1 MKKSSLVLVA
11 LLLVSPVFADEV
23 QIQAEPELASISAD
37 TSASLNL
44 QNIDVAD
51 LGAFLDKKVQEVSDL
66 LSAKIA
72 DELPAL
78 ISEEVAVNTKL

>member
-1 MKKSSLVLVA
+1 MKRSSLVLVA
-11 LLLVSPVFADEV
+11 LLLAVPVFADET
-23 QIQAEPELASISAD
+23 QAEPLLTLASAD
-37 TSASLNL
+37 TSASINL
-44 QNIDVAD
+44 QTIEAAD

-78 ISEEVAVNTKL
+78 ISQDAAVNVKL